1 MANRVRDWS
10 DGEVSA
16 TVSSYLDML
25 ALEVSGGAYVK
36 SNFRRALIPLL
47 SNRSESA
54 VEYKF
59 RNISAVIMQLG
70 LRPLRGYKPA
80 LNYQKSLFSEV
91 ERRLAF
97 KPDIVELMVSEA
109 GRAPAVS
116 QGNTLNMTEAAIPK
130 TIHIKATKRARITTA
145 FPDYVAIEAQN
156 RALGLAGELAVLDL
170 EYRRLCDAGKVH
182 LAKRIDHISASRGD
196 GDGFDISS
204 FEVNGKE
211 KLIEVKT
218 TRSRGE
224 TPFFITS
231 NELRVS
237 VAQADSYYLYRVF
250 NFGNDS
256 AWFSL
261 QGNLEH
267 TCQLQANSFTAVPC
281 KS

>member
-1 MANRVRDWS
+1 M
-10 DGEVSA
+10 SA
-16 TVSSYLDML
+16 TVRSYFDML
-25 ALEVSGGAYVK
+25 LLEVSGRAYVK
-36 SNFRRALIPLL
+36 SDFRRALIPLL
-47 SNRSESA
+47 NNRSESA

-91 ERRLAF
+91 ERRLAST
-97 KPDIVELMVSEA
+97 PHIVELMVFEA
-109 GRAPAVS
+109 GHAPAAN
-116 QGNTLNMTEAAIPK
+116 QGNTLNATSAAIPK
-130 TIHIKATKRARITTA
+130 TIHMKSARRAKITTA
-145 FPDYVAIEAQN
+145 FPDYAAIEAQN

-170 EYRRLCDAGKVH
+170 EYQRLCNAGKVY
-182 LAKRIDHISASRGD
+182 LARRIDHVSASRGD

-218 TRSRGE
+218 TRSRAE

-231 NELRVS
+231 NELHVS
-237 VAQADSYYLYRVF
+237 VTRADSYYLYRVF

-261 QGNLEH
+261 QGSLEQ
-267 TCQLQANSFTAVPC
+267 TCQLQPNSFTAVPY